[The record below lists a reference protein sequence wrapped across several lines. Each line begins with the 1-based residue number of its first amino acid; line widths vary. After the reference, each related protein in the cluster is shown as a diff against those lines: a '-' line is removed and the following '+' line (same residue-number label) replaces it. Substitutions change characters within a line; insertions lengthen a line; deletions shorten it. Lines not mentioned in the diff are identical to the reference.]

1 MTKIEQLEEQIKLQ
15 TETII
20 LITKQLDD
28 IVELLCNDLQ
38 KESIGDLTPDDLD
51 TNEFQYDES
60 LALDWENAVDQIQAH

>member
-51 TNEFQYDES
+51 TNEFQYDENI
-60 LALDWENAVDQIQAH
+60 ALDWENAVDQIQTH